1 MNDYGPSL
9 VEHDTT
15 EDYTMLSIGDL
26 MSGLLLLFALLFMLA
41 LMQIGELS
49 EARQQTRDKVL
60 ATLGQ
65 EFRKAGVDVKITPD
79 GEMVLPDRF
88 FFDTGR
94 FELKPEGARRLRQM
108 MPIFTRVIFA
118 RPEFSEEIQRVVIE
132 GHTSQSGDYVGNM
145 NLSLQRANN
154 VLLFI
159 AGQADL
165 PHHDQLLARLMGA
178 GRGKIEAHASEDES
192 DRKVLIR
199 LQFKSDEELLKQLT
213 GALRTG

>member
-1 MNDYGPSL
+1 MNDYLAALHEETS
-9 VEHDTT
+9 

-26 MSGLLLLFALLFMLA
+26 MSGLLLLFALLFILA

-49 EARQQTRDKVL
+49 EARQQTRSKVL
-60 ATLGQ
+60 NTLEQ
-65 EFRKAGVDVKITPD
+65 EFRRAGVDVAITPD

-94 FELKPEGARRLRQM
+94 YELKAEGAARLQKI
-108 MPIFTRVIFA
+108 MPIFTRVVFA
-118 RPEFSEEIQRVVIE
+118 KPEFREEIQRVVVE
-132 GHTSQSGDYVGNM
+132 GHTSQSGDYAGNM

-159 AGQADL
+159 AGLPDL
-165 PHHDQLLARLMGA
+165 PHRDALLSRLMGA
-178 GRGKIEAHASEDES
+178 GRGKIEAHATEDES

-199 LQFKSDEELLKQLT
+199 LQFKSDEELLQQLAGT
-213 GALRTG
+213 LRIS

>member
-1 MNDYGPSL
+1 MNDYLAALHEETS
-9 VEHDTT
+9 

-26 MSGLLLLFALLFMLA
+26 MSGLLLLFALLFILA

-49 EARQQTRDKVL
+49 EVRQQTRNKVL
-60 ATLGQ
+60 DTLEQ
-65 EFRKAGVDVKITPD
+65 EFRRAGVDVVITPD

-94 FELKPEGARRLRQM
+94 YELKPEGAARLQQI
-108 MPIFTRVIFA
+108 MPIFTRVVFA
-118 RPEFSEEIQRVVIE
+118 KPEFSEDIQRVVIE

-145 NLSLQRANN
+145 NLSLQRANT

-159 AGQADL
+159 AGLPDL
-165 PHHDQLLARLMGA
+165 PQRDALLSRLMGA
-178 GRGKIEAHASEDES
+178 GRGKIEAHAGEDER

-199 LQFKSDEELLKQLT
+199 LQFKSDGELLKQLA

>member
-1 MNDYGPSL
+1 MNDYLAALHEETS
-9 VEHDTT
+9 

-26 MSGLLLLFALLFMLA
+26 MSGLLLLFALLFILA

-49 EARQQTRDKVL
+49 EARQQTRSKVL
-60 ATLGQ
+60 NTLEQ
-65 EFRKAGVDVKITPD
+65 EFRRAGVDVAITPD

-94 FELKPEGARRLRQM
+94 YELKAEGAARLQKI
-108 MPIFTRVIFA
+108 MPIFTRVVFA
-118 RPEFSEEIQRVVIE
+118 KPEFREEIQRVVVE
-132 GHTSQSGDYVGNM
+132 GHTSQSGDYAGNM

-159 AGQADL
+159 AGQPDL
-165 PHHDQLLARLMGA
+165 PQRDALLSRLMGA
-178 GRGKIEAHASEDES
+178 GRGKIEAHSAEDES

-199 LQFKSDEELLKQLT
+199 LQFKSDEELLQQLAGT
-213 GALRTG
+213 LRIS